1 MRHPTQTAHPT
12 PRNHNRMRPPMSMV
26 NTKRDG
32 EVLEML
38 LSLLALVV
46 LAGPTLPTPFA
57 VDEGGGGA
65 ELLRGGRT

>member
-1 MRHPTQTAHPT
+1 
-12 PRNHNRMRPPMSMV
+12 MV
-26 NTKRDG
+26 NTTRG
-32 EVLEML
+32 REVPEML
-38 LSLLALVV
+38 LSLLALVI